1 MTVEPPETL
10 HAEPIPPHDET
21 PLTESERNALR
32 SYLQRAEVRIST
44 QHRIATAFIG
54 GAGLLLLIP
63 IFLRDVVD
71 GELTVLLQMTENL
84 FPAWEQTAALIATAA
99 TLLMLGVP
107 LILSLVIPMYGVYLL
122 LKDLVHF
129 YYTIYMPGFDHD
141 LLNPTFALGGIGF
154 SPDESHR
161 AKRQIMK
168 FQYVPEHMDF
178 MLPFSQGKRELYFEK
193 MIEETEGALLPQSR
207 DVETLRKEGILNGQ
221 TDDRTAQHFNAA
233 FGLARSLDRDLIQE
247 VAISEMHLTRNVL
260 YLRRLLLR
268 YVKTL
273 LLFIWTTVISFIM
286 LPMLRDERFPTLL
299 ILALGYVAWSVAV
312 LPILKV
318 PANWLY
324 RHRTKN
330 GEPRQMDAQL
340 TQYETF
346 VRGWIH
352 IAVTMSVIALV
363 LAVISTVQR
372 GI

>member
-1 MTVEPPETL
+1 MTVQSAEAL
-10 HAEPIPPHDET
+10 HAASIPPHDET

-71 GELTVLLQMTENL
+71 GELTVFLQLTGNL
-84 FPAWEQTAALIATAA
+84 FPAWEQTAGLIATVA
-99 TLLMLGVP
+99 TLLTLGVP

-129 YYTIYMPGFDHD
+129 YYTLYMPGFDHD

-168 FQYVPEHMDF
+168 FQYIPEHMDF
-178 MLPFSQGKRELYFEK
+178 MLPFSKGKRELYFET
-193 MIEETEGALLPQSR
+193 MIEETDGALLPESR
-207 DVETLRKEGILNGQ
+207 NVETLRREGILNGQ
-221 TDDRTAQHFNAA
+221 TDDKTALHFNAA

-260 YLRRLLLR
+260 YLRRLMLR

-286 LPMLRDERFPTLL
+286 LPMLRDERFPNLL
-299 ILALGYVAWSVAV
+299 ILALGYLAWSVAV

-324 RHRTKN
+324 RHRREDP
-330 GEPRQMDAQL
+330 EPRRMDAQL
-340 TQYETF
+340 TQFETF
-346 VRGWIH
+346 VRGWMRM
-352 IAVTMSVIALV
+352 AVVMASIALV
-363 LAVISTVQR
+363 LSVISTTQV
-372 GI
+372 GL

>member
-1 MTVEPPETL
+1 MNTDS
-10 HAEPIPPHDET
+10 AEVIQPDPIPPHEET

-32 SYLQRAEVRIST
+32 SYIQRAEVRIST

-63 IFLRDVVD
+63 IFLRDVID
-71 GELTVLLQMTENL
+71 GELTVFLELTGNL
-84 FPAWEQTAALIATAA
+84 FPAWEQTAGIIATIV
-99 TLLMLGVP
+99 TLLTLGIP

-129 YYTIYMPGFDHD
+129 YYTLYMPGFDRE
-141 LLNPTFALGGIGF
+141 LLNPTFALGGIAF

-168 FQYVPEHMDF
+168 YQYIPQHMDF
-178 MLPFSQGKRELYFEK
+178 MMPFSRGKRELYFDT
-193 MIEETEGALLPQSR
+193 MIEETGGALLPKSR

-221 TDDRTAQHFNAA
+221 TDDQTALHFNAA

-260 YLRRLLLR
+260 YLRRLVLR

-299 ILALGYVAWSVAV
+299 ILALGYVAWSVGV

-324 RHRTKN
+324 RHRREDP
-330 GEPRQMDAQL
+330 EPRQLDPQL
-340 TQYETF
+340 TQFETF
-346 VRGWIH
+346 VRGWMRT
-352 IAVTMSVIALV
+352 AVVLAAIALV
-363 LAVISTVQR
+363 LAAISTAQR

>member
-1 MTVEPPETL
+1 MTSEPTAAL
-10 HAEPIPPHDET
+10 HADSIPPHDET

-63 IFLRDVVD
+63 IFLRDVID
-71 GELTVLLQMTENL
+71 GELTVFLQLTGNL
-84 FPAWEQTAALIATAA
+84 FPAWEQTAGLIATVA
-99 TLLMLGVP
+99 TLITLGIP

-129 YYTIYMPGFDHD
+129 YYTLYMPGFDHD
-141 LLNPTFALGGIGF
+141 LLNPTFALGGIAF

-168 FQYVPEHMDF
+168 FQYIPEHMDF
-178 MLPFSQGKRELYFEK
+178 MLPFSKGKRALYFET
-193 MIEETEGALLPQSR
+193 MIDETGGALLPESR
-207 DVETLRKEGILNGQ
+207 NVETLRKEGILNGQ

-286 LPMLRDERFPTLL
+286 LPMLRDERFPNLL
-299 ILALGYVAWSVAV
+299 ILALGYVAWSVGV

-324 RHRTKN
+324 RHRRQDP
-330 GEPRQMDAQL
+330 EPRRMDAQL
-340 TQYETF
+340 TQFETF
-346 VRGWIH
+346 VRGWMRM
-352 IAVTMSVIALV
+352 AVVMAAVALV
-363 LAVISTVQR
+363 LSVISTTQL
-372 GI
+372 GL